1 VNTSAQ
7 YRSGLFRT
15 LGIRDPIADIVS
27 TQKGMIAAR
36 TRIALT
42 YAWRHRRLPRI
53 DSPVTFTDWVQHR
66 KLTDRNLLMPP
77 FADKVRAKALVAA
90 ELGDDWIIPTFWHG
104 SHLPAVP
111 EWPLPLVVKSRHGC
125 NQCAFIR
132 TGAEDWAAIR
142 RRARRWVG
150 STYGGW
156 LDEWL
161 YSQITPGVLVEPFV
175 GIDGKLPV
183 DYKFY
188 VFGGRVE
195 FVQVHIDRERHHRWI
210 ILDRNWRR
218 VSSPTIDEDP
228 QMPYSLPAMI
238 EAAEM
243 LGKAFD
249 FVRADFYDISG
260 RPLFGEMTFYPGS
273 GLDAFDPVA
282 LDTRMGKLWQTA
294 QLQPNLSRSG

>member
-1 VNTSAQ
+1 MT
-7 YRSGLFRT
+7 
-15 LGIRDPIADIVS
+15 
-27 TQKGMIAAR
+27 AAR
-36 TRIALT
+36 ARIALT
-42 YAWRHRRLPRI
+42 YAWRHGRLPRI
-53 DSPVTFTDWVQHR
+53 DSPVTFTDWVQFR
-66 KLTDRNLLMPP
+66 KLTDRNMLMPL
-77 FADKVRAKALVAA
+77 FADKVRAKAQVAA
-90 ELGDDWIIPTFWHG
+90 KLGDDWIIPTLWHG
-104 SHLPAVP
+104 NQLPAVP

-125 NQCAFIR
+125 NQSAFIR

-195 FVQVHIDRERHHRWI
+195 YVQVHIDRERHHRWI
-210 ILDRNWRR
+210 VLDRSWHR
-218 VSSPTIDEDP
+218 VSSPTADENP
-228 QMPYSLPAMI
+228 PMPYSLPAMI

-273 GLDAFDPVA
+273 GLDPFDPVA
-282 LDTRMGKLWQTA
+282 LDTTMGKLWQTA
-294 QLQPNLSRSG
+294 QSQPNLGVSG